1 MNRKHNLH
9 IAAAGLLT
17 FFSSAAIADASF
29 TEQKNNAMAPEIS
42 QSVALE
48 KMIQKNAEQKFAA
61 ETKRYTQIMALAGDR
76 KNELAKKQS
85 EVANAYQTWQSS
97 KLAVEQSRS
106 PSPDGFKTV
115 EMAAQSYSY
124 AHKEFIDLQKDIIAK
139 NGASSELVVAFNA
152 APPTAAGSR

>member
-1 MNRKHNLH
+1 MNRKNNLH
-9 IAAAGLLT
+9 IVAAGLLT

-29 TEQKNNAMAPEIS
+29 TEQRSNGMAPGMS

-61 ETKRYTQIMALAGDR
+61 ETKRYTRIVALAGDR
-76 KNELAKKQS
+76 QHELAKKQS
-85 EVANAYQTWQSS
+85 EVANAYQAWQNS
-97 KLAVEQSRS
+97 KFTVEQSRS
-106 PSPDGFKTV
+106 PSPDSFRAAEV
-115 EMAAQSYSY
+115 AAQSYSH
-124 AHKEFIDLQKDIIAK
+124 ANKAFIDLQKDIIAK